1 VLTSYVV
8 AVAEP
13 RELLRPL
20 ARLRP
25 GARPAPTE
33 TDVDQLERLAR
44 LREQGV
50 LTDEELAAAKS
61 RVLAA

>member
-25 GARPAPTE
+25 GARPPTE